1 MHISCLINCH
11 FAHKSKTDN
20 VRKKIIQVFLNM
32 KVLTIEHS
40 IFVFTKIDNLE
51 SDIIVALN
59 WYNLHDF

>member
-11 FAHKSKTDN
+11 FAHKLKTDN

-40 IFVFTKIDNLE
+40 IVVFTKIDKFG
-51 SDIIVALN
+51 VG
-59 WYNLHDF
+59 YNCRFKLV

>member
-11 FAHKSKTDN
+11 FAHKLKTDN

-40 IFVFTKIDNLE
+40 IVVFTKIDKFGIGYYCRFKL
-51 SDIIVALN
+51 V
-59 WYNLHDF
+59 